1 MKVDEIIK
9 QVRWCID
16 EETSGTAYLTD
27 NKDDVYMENIIR
39 AKIPDALHWIAITA
53 SASSVLSSSSSTEKN
68 TSSDVASTTTTMTV
82 TSFDGHEDIGVI
94 TMPSSVS
101 VFNINRVRGKGWHKA
116 VVPVEDTSDEALM
129 MFDDTSKG
137 TIDRPQAAIMRVK
150 PLKVLVQPMPSDGTV
165 SVSYVGVPTGITKG
179 SGEEEGDSVEIS
191 DNFRGAFIYYIAFLL
206 LSAYDDSKANQMY
219 SIALQQLGANQTK

>member
-53 SASSVLSSSSSTEKN
+53 SASSVLSSSSSTQKN
-68 TSSDVASTTTTMTV
+68 ASSDVASTTTTMTV
-82 TSFDGHEDIGVI
+82 TSFDDHEDIGVI

-116 VVPVEDTSDEALM
+116 VIPVEDTSDEALM

-150 PLKVLVQPMPSDGTV
+150 PLQVLVQPMPSDGTI
-165 SVSYVGVPTGITKG
+165 SVSYVGVPTDITKG
-179 SGEEEGDSVEIS
+179 SGEEDDSVEIS
-191 DNFRGAFIYYIAFLL
+191 DNFRGAFIYYLAFLL

>member
-16 EETSGTAYLTD
+16 EETSGTSYITD
-27 NKDDVYMENIIR
+27 DKDDVYMENIIR

-53 SASSVLSSSSSTEKN
+53 SASSVLSSSSSTQKN
-68 TSSDVASTTTTMTV
+68 ASSDVASTTATMTV

-116 VVPVEDTSDEALM
+116 VIPVEDTSDEALM

-150 PLKVLVQPMPSDGTV
+150 PLQVLVQPMPSDGTI
-165 SVSYVGVPTGITKG
+165 SVSYVGVPTDVTKD
-179 SGEEEGDSVEIS
+179 SGEEGDSVEIS
-191 DNFRGAFIYYIAFLL
+191 DNFRSAFIYYLAFLL

>member
-16 EETSGTAYLTD
+16 EETSGTSYITD
-27 NKDDVYMENIIR
+27 DKDDVYMENIIR

-53 SASSVLSSSSSTEKN
+53 SASSVLSSSSSTQKN
-68 TSSDVASTTTTMTV
+68 ASSDVASTTATMTV

-116 VVPVEDTSDEALM
+116 VIPVEDTSDEALM

-137 TIDRPQAAIMRVK
+137 TVDRPQAAIMRVK
-150 PLKVLVQPMPSDGTV
+150 PLQVLVQPMPSDGTI
-165 SVSYVGVPTGITKG
+165 SVSYLGVPTDVTKD
-179 SGEEEGDSVEIS
+179 SGEEGDSVEIS
-191 DNFRGAFIYYIAFLL
+191 DNFRGAFIYYLAFLL

>member
-53 SASSVLSSSSSTEKN
+53 SASSVLSSSSSTQKN
-68 TSSDVASTTTTMTV
+68 ASSDVASTTTTMTV

-150 PLKVLVQPMPSDGTV
+150 PLQVLVQPMPSDGTV
-165 SVSYVGVPTGITKG
+165 SVSYVGVPTDITKG
-179 SGEEEGDSVEIS
+179 GGEEGDSVEIS

>member
-53 SASSVLSSSSSTEKN
+53 SASSVLSSSSSTQKN
-68 TSSDVASTTTTMTV
+68 ASSDVASTTTTMTV

-101 VFNINRVRGKGWHKA
+101 VFNINRVRGYGWHKA

-150 PLKVLVQPMPSDGTV
+150 PLQVLVQPMPSDGTV
-165 SVSYVGVPTGITKG
+165 SVSYVGVPTDITKG
-179 SGEEEGDSVEIS
+179 SGEEGDSVEIS
-191 DNFRGAFIYYIAFLL
+191 DNFRGAFIYYLAFLL

>member
-53 SASSVLSSSSSTEKN
+53 SASSVLSSSSSTQKN
-68 TSSDVASTTTTMTV
+68 ASSDVASTTTTMTV
-82 TSFDGHEDIGVI
+82 TSFDDHEDIGVI

-116 VVPVEDTSDEALM
+116 VIPVEDTSDEALM

-150 PLKVLVQPMPSDGTV
+150 PLQVLVQPMPSDGTV
-165 SVSYVGVPTGITKG
+165 SVSYVGVPTDITKG
-179 SGEEEGDSVEIS
+179 GGEEGDSVEIS
-191 DNFRGAFIYYIAFLL
+191 DNFRGVFIYYIAFLL

>member
-53 SASSVLSSSSSTEKN
+53 SASSVLSSSSSTQKN
-68 TSSDVASTTTTMTV
+68 ASSDVASTTTTMTV

-150 PLKVLVQPMPSDGTV
+150 PLQVLVQPMPSDGTV
-165 SVSYVGVPTGITKG
+165 SVSYVGVPTDITKG
-179 SGEEEGDSVEIS
+179 SGEEGDSVEIS

>member
-53 SASSVLSSSSSTEKN
+53 SASSVLSSSSSTQKN
-68 TSSDVASTTTTMTV
+68 SSSDVASTTTTMTV

-129 MFDDTSKG
+129 MFDETSKG

-150 PLKVLVQPMPSDGTV
+150 PLRVLVQPMPSDGTV
-165 SVSYVGVPTGITKG
+165 SVSYVGVPTDITKG
-179 SGEEEGDSVEIS
+179 SGEEGDSVEIS

>member
-53 SASSVLSSSSSTEKN
+53 SASSVLSSSSSTQKN
-68 TSSDVASTTTTMTV
+68 ASSDVASTTTTMTV

-101 VFNINRVRGKGWHKA
+101 VFNINRVRGRGWHKA

-150 PLKVLVQPMPSDGTV
+150 PLMVLVQPTPSDGTV
-165 SVSYVGVPTGITKG
+165 SVSYVGVPTDITKG
-179 SGEEEGDSVEIS
+179 SGEEGDSVEIS
-191 DNFRGAFIYYIAFLL
+191 DNFRGAFIYYLAFLL

>member
-16 EETSGTAYLTD
+16 EETSGTSYITD
-27 NKDDVYMENIIR
+27 DKDDVYMENIIR

-53 SASSVLSSSSSTEKN
+53 SASSVLSSSSSTQKN
-68 TSSDVASTTTTMTV
+68 ASSDVASTTATMTV

-116 VVPVEDTSDEALM
+116 VIPVEDTSDEALM

-137 TIDRPQAAIMRVK
+137 TVDRPQAAIMRVK
-150 PLKVLVQPMPSDGTV
+150 PLQVLVQPMPSDGAI
-165 SVSYVGVPTGITKG
+165 SVSYVGVPTNVTNG
-179 SGEEEGDSVEIS
+179 SGEEDDSVEIS
-191 DNFRGAFIYYIAFLL
+191 DNFRGAFIYYLAFLL

>member
-16 EETSGTAYLTD
+16 EETSGTSYITD
-27 NKDDVYMENIIR
+27 DKDDVYMENIIR

-53 SASSVLSSSSSTEKN
+53 SASSVLSSSSSTQKN
-68 TSSDVASTTTTMTV
+68 ASSDVASTTATMTV

-116 VVPVEDTSDEALM
+116 VIPVEDTSDEALM

-137 TIDRPQAAIMRVK
+137 TVDRPQAAIMRVK
-150 PLKVLVQPMPSDGTV
+150 PLQVLVQPMPSDGAI
-165 SVSYVGVPTGITKG
+165 SVSYVGVPTNVTNG
-179 SGEEEGDSVEIS
+179 SGEDDDSVEIS
-191 DNFRGAFIYYIAFLL
+191 DNFRGAFIYYLAFLL

>member
-16 EETSGTAYLTD
+16 EETSGTSYITD
-27 NKDDVYMENIIR
+27 DKDDVYMENIIR

-53 SASSVLSSSSSTEKN
+53 SASSVLSSSSSTQKN
-68 TSSDVASTTTTMTV
+68 ASSDVASTTATMTV
-82 TSFDGHEDIGVI
+82 TSFDGHEGIGVI

-116 VVPVEDTSDEALM
+116 VIPVEDTSDEALM

-137 TIDRPQAAIMRVK
+137 TVDRPQAAIMRVK
-150 PLKVLVQPMPSDGTV
+150 PLQVLVQPMPSDGAI
-165 SVSYVGVPTGITKG
+165 SVSYVGVPTNVTNG
-179 SGEEEGDSVEIS
+179 SGEEDDSVEIS
-191 DNFRGAFIYYIAFLL
+191 DNFRGAFIYYLAFLL

>member
-53 SASSVLSSSSSTEKN
+53 SASSVLSSSSSTQKN
-68 TSSDVASTTTTMTV
+68 ASSDVASTTTTMTV
-82 TSFDGHEDIGVI
+82 TSFDDHEDIGVI

-116 VVPVEDTSDEALM
+116 VIPVEDTSDEALM

-165 SVSYVGVPTGITKG
+165 SVSYVGVPTDITKG
-179 SGEEEGDSVEIS
+179 GGEEGDSVEIS

>member
-16 EETSGTAYLTD
+16 EETSGTSYITD
-27 NKDDVYMENIIR
+27 DKDDVYMENIIR

-53 SASSVLSSSSSTEKN
+53 SASSVLSSSSSTQKN
-68 TSSDVASTTTTMTV
+68 ASSDVASTTTTMTV
-82 TSFDGHEDIGVI
+82 TSFDDHEDIGVI

-150 PLKVLVQPMPSDGTV
+150 PLQVLVQPMPSDGTV
-165 SVSYVGVPTGITKG
+165 SVSYVGVPTDITKG
-179 SGEEEGDSVEIS
+179 SGEEGDSVEIS

>member
-16 EETSGTAYLTD
+16 EETSGTSYITD
-27 NKDDVYMENIIR
+27 DKDDVYMENIIR

-53 SASSVLSSSSSTEKN
+53 SASSVLSSSSSTQKN
-68 TSSDVASTTTTMTV
+68 ASSDVASTTATMTV

-116 VVPVEDTSDEALM
+116 VIPVEDTSDEALM

-150 PLKVLVQPMPSDGTV
+150 PLQVLVQPMPSDGTI
-165 SVSYVGVPTGITKG
+165 SVSYVGVPTDVTNG
-179 SGEEEGDSVEIS
+179 SGEEGDSVEIS
-191 DNFRGAFIYYIAFLL
+191 DNFRGAFIYYLAFLL

>member
-16 EETSGTAYLTD
+16 EETSGTSYITD
-27 NKDDVYMENIIR
+27 DKDDVYMENIIR

-53 SASSVLSSSSSTEKN
+53 SASSVLSSSSSTQKN
-68 TSSDVASTTTTMTV
+68 ASSDVASTTATMTV

-116 VVPVEDTSDEALM
+116 VIPVEDTSDEALM

-150 PLKVLVQPMPSDGTV
+150 PLQVLVQPMPSDGKI
-165 SVSYVGVPTGITKG
+165 SVSYVGVPTDVTKG
-179 SGEEEGDSVEIS
+179 SGEEDDSVEIS
-191 DNFRGAFIYYIAFLL
+191 DNFRGAFIYYLAFLL

>member
-16 EETSGTAYLTD
+16 EETSGTSYITD
-27 NKDDVYMENIIR
+27 DKDDVYMENIIR

-53 SASSVLSSSSSTEKN
+53 SASSVLSSSSSTQKN
-68 TSSDVASTTTTMTV
+68 ASSDVASTTTTMTV
-82 TSFDGHEDIGVI
+82 TSFDDHEDIGVI

-150 PLKVLVQPMPSDGTV
+150 PLQVLVQPMPSDGTV
-165 SVSYVGVPTGITKG
+165 SVSYVGVPTDITKG
-179 SGEEEGDSVEIS
+179 GGEEGDSVEIS

>member
-16 EETSGTAYLTD
+16 EETSDTSYITD
-27 NKDDVYMENIIR
+27 DKDDVYMENIIR

-53 SASSVLSSSSSTEKN
+53 SASSVLSSSSSIQKN
-68 TSSDVASTTTTMTV
+68 ASSDVASTTTTMTV

-101 VFNINRVRGKGWHKA
+101 VFNINRVRGNGWHKA

-150 PLKVLVQPMPSDGTV
+150 PLQVLVQPMPSDGTV
-165 SVSYVGVPTGITKG
+165 SVSYVGVPTDITKG
-179 SGEEEGDSVEIS
+179 GGEEGDSVEIS

>member
-68 TSSDVASTTTTMTV
+68 ASSDAASTTATMTV

-137 TIDRPQAAIMRVK
+137 TVDRPQAAIMRVK
-150 PLKVLVQPMPSDGTV
+150 PLQVLVQPMPSDGTV
-165 SVSYVGVPTGITKG
+165 SVSYVGVPTDITKG
-179 SGEEEGDSVEIS
+179 GGEEGDSVEIS

>member
-53 SASSVLSSSSSTEKN
+53 SASSVLSSSSSIQKN
-68 TSSDVASTTTTMTV
+68 ASSDVASTTTTMTV

-129 MFDDTSKG
+129 MFDETSKG
-137 TIDRPQAAIMRVK
+137 TIDRPQAAILRVK
-150 PLKVLVQPMPSDGTV
+150 PLQVLVQPMPSDGTV
-165 SVSYVGVPTGITKG
+165 SVSYVGVPTDITKG
-179 SGEEEGDSVEIS
+179 GGEEGDSVEIS

>member
-53 SASSVLSSSSSTEKN
+53 SASSVLSSSSSTQKN
-68 TSSDVASTTTTMTV
+68 ASSDVASTTTTMTV
-82 TSFDGHEDIGVI
+82 TSFDDHEDIGVI

-101 VFNINRVRGKGWHKA
+101 VFNINRVRGRGWHKA

-150 PLKVLVQPMPSDGTV
+150 PLMVLVQPTPSDGTV
-165 SVSYVGVPTGITKG
+165 SVSYVGVPTDITKG
-179 SGEEEGDSVEIS
+179 SGEEGDSVEIS
-191 DNFRGAFIYYIAFLL
+191 DNFRGAFIYYLAFLL

>member
-16 EETSGTAYLTD
+16 EETSGTSYITD
-27 NKDDVYMENIIR
+27 DKDDVYMENIIR

-53 SASSVLSSSSSTEKN
+53 SASSVLSSSSSTQKN
-68 TSSDVASTTTTMTV
+68 ASSDVASTTATMTV

-116 VVPVEDTSDEALM
+116 VIPVEDTSDEALM

-137 TIDRPQAAIMRVK
+137 TVDRPQAAIMRVK
-150 PLKVLVQPMPSDGTV
+150 PLQVLVQPMPSDGTI
-165 SVSYVGVPTGITKG
+165 SVSYVGVPTDVTKG
-179 SGEEEGDSVEIS
+179 SVEEDDSVEIS

>member
-53 SASSVLSSSSSTEKN
+53 SASSVLSSSSSTQKN

-82 TSFDGHEDIGVI
+82 TSFDDHEDIGVI

-150 PLKVLVQPMPSDGTV
+150 PLQVLVQPMPSDGTV
-165 SVSYVGVPTGITKG
+165 YVSYVGVPTDITKG
-179 SGEEEGDSVEIS
+179 GGEEGDSVEIS

>member
-16 EETSGTAYLTD
+16 EETSGTSYITD
-27 NKDDVYMENIIR
+27 DKDDVYMENIIR

-53 SASSVLSSSSSTEKN
+53 SASSVLSSSSSTQKN
-68 TSSDVASTTTTMTV
+68 ASSDVASTTATMTV
-82 TSFDGHEDIGVI
+82 TPFDGHEDIGVI

-116 VVPVEDTSDEALM
+116 VIPVEDTSDEALM

-137 TIDRPQAAIMRVK
+137 TVDRPQAAIMRVK
-150 PLKVLVQPMPSDGTV
+150 PLQVLVQPMPSDGTI
-165 SVSYVGVPTGITKG
+165 SVSYVGVPTDVTKG
-179 SGEEEGDSVEIS
+179 SGKEDDSVEIS
-191 DNFRGAFIYYIAFLL
+191 DNFRGAFIYYLAFLL